1 MNSGEIGFI
10 LFIVLFIGFGI
21 LKVIRSGEGGEF
33 LSFMKMMKKGQA
45 DAFEGES
52 KTLAVQ
58 IDGKAGMIEARTLMD
73 ILNQLSGI
81 RERGILYLEDS
92 GKMGRNLEFRY
103 SSVGGDDYIEIREFA
118 GEELIREQSI
128 NIEKNPME
136 AMDFISDALKSATPD
151 TDEWWSKG
159 EEDRSENQGN
169 LFSSATEPVDNADEF
184 SHESS
189 VIVYNKSPLAA
200 SLPWL
205 GILAFS
211 TLLIQAQAPASGP
224 DFFVANCFNL
234 FFAIVLL
241 LILISNE
248 NLGDRI
254 SVDTDKS
261 RIWVGHRGF
270 RTDFKQKLCIEYGNS
285 DYIKIFTRKETVEQD
300 DGDHATA
307 TTYEIRRYQIGGS
320 HDTIF
325 GFNGFSNTLSKMK
338 AVRIGKS
345 IARVAGLDYRKK

>member
-33 LSFMKMMKKGQA
+33 LSFMKMMKQGQA

-58 IDGKAGMIEARTLMD
+58 IDGKAGVIEARTLMD

-81 RERGILYLEDS
+81 RESGILYLEDS

-159 EEDRSENQGN
+159 EEDRSESQGN
-169 LFSSATEPVDNADEF
+169 RFSSATEPVDNADEF

-248 NLGDRI
+248 NLGGRI

-261 RIWVGHRGF
+261 HIWGDDCSVRNRCSCSSRPIILSIVSNRNSASNMGT
-270 RTDFKQKLCIEYGNS
+270 RTTSKSSREKRHLWIQMETMASRRPMKS
-285 DYIKIFTRKETVEQD
+285 DAIKSVVRMILSSASTDLVTHCRK
-300 DGDHATA
+300 
-307 TTYEIRRYQIGGS
+307 
-320 HDTIF
+320 
-325 GFNGFSNTLSKMK
+325 
-338 AVRIGKS
+338 
-345 IARVAGLDYRKK
+345 

>member
-10 LFIVLFIGFGI
+10 LFIVLFVGFGI

-33 LSFMKMMKKGQA
+33 LSFMKMVKQGQA

-58 IDGKAGMIEARTLMD
+58 IDGKAGVIEARTLMD

-81 RERGILYLEDS
+81 RESGILYLEDS

-103 SSVGGDDYIEIREFA
+103 SSVGGDDHIEIREFA

-159 EEDRSENQGN
+159 EEDQSESQGN
-169 LFSSATEPVDNADEF
+169 RFSSATEPVDNADEF

-211 TLLIQAQAPASGP
+211 TLLIQAQAPASGEG
-224 DFFVANCFNL
+224 FFVANCFNL

-254 SVDTDKS
+254 SVDTGKS

-270 RTDFKQKLCIEYGNS
+270 RTDFKQKLSAKYESS
-285 DYIKIFTRKETVEQD
+285 DFIRITKRKETVVD
-300 DGDHATA
+300 SDGDHGIATF
-307 TTYEIRRYQIGGS
+307 YDIRLYRIDGS
-320 HDTIF
+320 HKTIF
-325 GFNGFSNTLSKMK
+325 SINGFSNLLSKMK

>member
-1 MNSGEIGFI
+1 
-10 LFIVLFIGFGI
+10 
-21 LKVIRSGEGGEF
+21 
-33 LSFMKMMKKGQA
+33 
-45 DAFEGES
+45 
-52 KTLAVQ
+52 
-58 IDGKAGMIEARTLMD
+58 
-73 ILNQLSGI
+73 
-81 RERGILYLEDS
+81 
-92 GKMGRNLEFRY
+92 
-103 SSVGGDDYIEIREFA
+103 
-118 GEELIREQSI
+118 
-128 NIEKNPME
+128 ME
-136 AMDFISDALKSATPD
+136 NNTQ
-151 TDEWWSKG
+151 ENWWSKG
-159 EEDRSENQGN
+159 EEDQSENQGN
-169 LFSSATEPVDNADEF
+169 AEEF
-184 SHESS
+184 NHESS

-248 NLGDRI
+248 NLGGRI

-261 RIWVGHRGF
+261 HIWVGHRGF

-285 DYIKIFTRKETVEQD
+285 DYIKIFARRTTFVD
-300 DGDHATA
+300 SDGDHGIA

-320 HDTIF
+320 HDTI
-325 GFNGFSNTLSKMK
+325 NGFTDRNTLSKRK

>member
-1 MNSGEIGFI
+1 
-10 LFIVLFIGFGI
+10 
-21 LKVIRSGEGGEF
+21 
-33 LSFMKMMKKGQA
+33 
-45 DAFEGES
+45 
-52 KTLAVQ
+52 
-58 IDGKAGMIEARTLMD
+58 
-73 ILNQLSGI
+73 
-81 RERGILYLEDS
+81 
-92 GKMGRNLEFRY
+92 
-103 SSVGGDDYIEIREFA
+103 
-118 GEELIREQSI
+118 
-128 NIEKNPME
+128 ME
-136 AMDFISDALKSATPD
+136 NNTQ
-151 TDEWWSKG
+151 ENWWSKG
-159 EEDRSENQGN
+159 EEDQPESQGI
-169 LFSSATEPVDNADEF
+169 ADEF

-211 TLLIQAQAPASGP
+211 TLLIQAQAPASGGG
-224 DFFVANCFNL
+224 FFVANCFNL

-241 LILISNE
+241 LVLISNE
-248 NLGDRI
+248 NLGGRI
-254 SVDTDKS
+254 SVDTGKS
-261 RIWVGHRGF
+261 RIWAGHRGF

-285 DYIKIFTRKETVEQD
+285 DHIKIFTRKETVVD
-300 DGDHATA
+300 SDGGHSIA